1 MYSFLFCSID
11 WAVLGQCSYGV
22 LALKRRL
29 KPLKL
34 PSLPGLLTIDIDNPR
49 ARMLVLL
56 VVVVVVV
63 FKSVLLCTR
72 VRVFT
77 RNHGDPRARTL
88 PLHALDLYA
97 LLSTL
102 VRSESL
108 SGL

>member
-1 MYSFLFCSID
+1 M
-11 WAVLGQCSYGV
+11 GQCSYGV

-34 PSLPGLLTIDIDNPR
+34 PSLPGLLTDNPR

-56 VVVVVVV
+56 VVVVVV

>member
-1 MYSFLFCSID
+1 M
-11 WAVLGQCSYGV
+11 LGQCSYGV

-34 PSLPGLLTIDIDNPR
+34 PSLPGLLTDNPR